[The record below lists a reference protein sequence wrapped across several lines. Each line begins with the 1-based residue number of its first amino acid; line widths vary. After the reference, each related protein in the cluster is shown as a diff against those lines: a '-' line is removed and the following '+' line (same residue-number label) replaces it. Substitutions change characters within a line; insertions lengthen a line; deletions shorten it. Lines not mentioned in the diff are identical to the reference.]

1 MLWKAMGA
9 VSRADDGAIG
19 GWGPG
24 WGEMGVMGIE

>member
-1 MLWKAMGA
+1 